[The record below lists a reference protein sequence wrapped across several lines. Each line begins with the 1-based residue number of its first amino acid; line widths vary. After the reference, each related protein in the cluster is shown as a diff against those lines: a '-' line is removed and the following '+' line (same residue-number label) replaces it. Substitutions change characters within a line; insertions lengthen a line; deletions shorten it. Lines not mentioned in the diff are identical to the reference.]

1 MSEQPPGN
9 SIIPNISNAVANN
22 PIVADAQQ
30 VLATETET
38 HPALKKLANL
48 TLARQLG
55 LMLVLA
61 ISVAMGVAVVLWSQ
75 APSYD
80 RLYVDVSDEDM
91 ADILDY
97 LNSQNIKYKI
107 EPGSGAIM
115 VLSGKANEIKLKL
128 AGQGLPRS
136 KPIPGYDLLDKEQA
150 IGTSKSAEMMRFQR
164 ALEGEIAQTI
174 MSIQSVKSAK
184 VLLAIPVQSV
194 FIRERKKPS
203 ASVILQLYKGRSL
216 EKEQIESIIHL
227 VASSVPQLEAEQVT
241 VVDQMGRL
249 LNAKDNAIGYLTA
262 KQFDYKRD
270 MEEHLMERIGNI
282 LMPLVGR
289 DGVRTQLSADVDFSE
304 TDSTQENFDPK
315 TTALRSEQAAE
326 EYSTL
331 PGVQGVPGAL
341 SNQPTPAGTAPE
353 TVTSQYSSAQL
364 LLNKKGVYCR
374 IRHKNDK

>member
-38 HPALKKLANL
+38 HPALKKLSNL

-115 VLSGKANEIKLKL
+115 VLSGKASEIKLKL

-136 KPIPGYDLLDKEQA
+136 KPIPGYDLLDKEQN
-150 IGTSKSAEMMRFQR
+150 IGTSKKCRNDAFPAR
-164 ALEGEIAQTI
+164 
-174 MSIQSVKSAK
+174 
-184 VLLAIPVQSV
+184 
-194 FIRERKKPS
+194 
-203 ASVILQLYKGRSL
+203 
-216 EKEQIESIIHL
+216 
-227 VASSVPQLEAEQVT
+227 
-241 VVDQMGRL
+241 
-249 LNAKDNAIGYLTA
+249 
-262 KQFDYKRD
+262 
-270 MEEHLMERIGNI
+270 
-282 LMPLVGR
+282 
-289 DGVRTQLSADVDFSE
+289 VR
-304 TDSTQENFDPK
+304 
-315 TTALRSEQAAE
+315 R
-326 EYSTL
+326 
-331 PGVQGVPGAL
+331 
-341 SNQPTPAGTAPE
+341 
-353 TVTSQYSSAQL
+353 
-364 LLNKKGVYCR
+364 
-374 IRHKNDK
+374 

>member
-1 MSEQPPGN
+1 
-9 SIIPNISNAVANN
+9 
-22 PIVADAQQ
+22 
-30 VLATETET
+30 
-38 HPALKKLANL
+38 
-48 TLARQLG
+48 
-55 LMLVLA
+55 
-61 ISVAMGVAVVLWSQ
+61 
-75 APSYD
+75 
-80 RLYVDVSDEDM
+80 
-91 ADILDY
+91 
-97 LNSQNIKYKI
+97 
-107 EPGSGAIM
+107 
-115 VLSGKANEIKLKL
+115 
-128 AGQGLPRS
+128 
-136 KPIPGYDLLDKEQA
+136 
-150 IGTSKSAEMMRFQR
+150 MMRFQR

-289 DGVRTQLSADVDFSE
+289 EGVRSQLSADVDFSE
-304 TDSTQENFDPK
+304 TDSTQEKFRP
-315 TTALRSEQAAE
+315 
-326 EYSTL
+326 
-331 PGVQGVPGAL
+331 
-341 SNQPTPAGTAPE
+341 
-353 TVTSQYSSAQL
+353 
-364 LLNKKGVYCR
+364 
-374 IRHKNDK
+374 